1 MSAYNNELVFT
12 ICKQTT
18 AMIQFH
24 SPTAQSRSKFL
35 TTVLKTLHN
44 QVLSVFLPWSL
55 FPKGLDTFWAGH
67 AQMALW
73 LSPAKA
79 LIISMGT
86 TTTQSWESRQWP
98 NSAVPYPILISQ
110 WCFTLQNYL
119 FLLLSRFLPSTDK
132 IAILTELDLINLEK
146 VS

>member
-1 MSAYNNELVFT
+1 MSAYDNELVFA
-12 ICKQTT
+12 ISKQTT

-24 SPTAQSRSKFL
+24 SPTVQSRSKFL
-35 TTVLKTLHN
+35 TTVFKALHN

-55 FPKGLDTFWAGH
+55 FPEVLDTFWVGH
-67 AQMALW
+67 AQMSLC

-98 NSAVPYPILISQ
+98 NSALPYPILISQ
-110 WCFTLQNYL
+110 WCFILQNYL
-119 FLLLSRFLPSTDK
+119 FLLLSLFLPSTNK
-132 IAILTELDLINLEK
+132 TAILTELDLINLEK